1 MVRYLS
7 DAWLVIALSVVFG
20 GALAGVHVTLND
32 RIEANRLNETL
43 AQIPSMVPG
52 AVKGEVVK
60 NGSLYRA
67 LDAEGKPAGYVIQ
80 ARAQGFAD
88 VIQILIGVDARV
100 EALTGLYV
108 LEQKE
113 TPGLGNKIDEPE
125 WRKQFVG
132 KKAAQSVEL
141 VKGKAT
147 GAQQIT
153 AVSGATISSQT
164 VCDIV
169 NSAVANLRK
178 ELSTLEKK

>member
-7 DAWLVIALSVVFG
+7 DAWLVIVLSVVFG

-43 AQIPSMVPG
+43 AQIPSLVPG
-52 AVKGEVVK
+52 AAKGEVVK
-60 NGSLYRA
+60 QGSLYRA
-67 LDAEGKPAGYVIQ
+67 LDADGKPAGWVIQ
-80 ARAQGFAD
+80 ARDQGFAD
-88 VIQILIGVDARV
+88 VIQVLIGVDAKA
-100 EALTGLYV
+100 ETLTGLYV

-113 TPGLGNKIDEPE
+113 TPGLGNKIDEPG

-132 KKAAQSVEL
+132 KKAAQTLEL

-147 GAQQIT
+147 GSQQIS

-164 VCDIV
+164 VCGIV
-169 NSAVANLRK
+169 NRAVADLRK
-178 ELSTLEKK
+178 ELSSLEKN